1 LSFRIGIDVG
11 GTHTD
16 AVILDDADKLIW
28 AEKVD
33 TTEDVSTGINQALEK
48 VLQNSSVDRKK
59 IIAVMFGTTHCT
71 NAVVERKNLTHVGL
85 LRIAKPATLGIS
97 PLFSLP
103 KDLRDAIGDTWAIVS
118 GGHEFD
124 GKEIWAFDEKATR
137 EAAEDFRSRGVESV
151 AIISVFSPVNAVHE
165 ERAAKIFSEVMGSSV
180 PITLSHE
187 IGSIGLLERENAS
200 ALNAALMRVAR
211 RAISGFVDAVN
222 ASGLSSAKI
231 YLTQND
237 GTLMSVDYARK
248 YPVKT
253 IASGPTNSM
262 RGAAFLTGVTDGV
275 IVDIGGTTALVGAI
289 VHGFPRE
296 SNIAVEIG
304 GARTNFRMPDLIAVS
319 CGGGTLI
326 KFDQYGVQVG
336 PKSVGFRITKESVA
350 WGGSAL
356 TTTDVSLGLGYAKV
370 DDPLS
375 KSERVSNSFTR
386 QQLEQARDKILTI
399 VEDSVDRMKTSAE
412 PVEVVL
418 VGGGGIIVPE
428 EYYGKFR
435 GVSKVIRPG
444 HFQYANAIG
453 AAIAQASGEV
463 DRIYELD
470 KMNREQALEKAKQEA
485 VQDAVNAGADP
496 STVSIVEAEELPL
509 SYLPGLAL
517 RIRAKAVGKLNL
529 WRKAVGN

>member
-1 LSFRIGIDVG
+1 MSFRIGIDVG

-16 AVILDDADKLIW
+16 AVILNDYDKLVW

-48 VLQNSSVDRKK
+48 VLNNSSVDRKK

-103 KDLRDAIGDTWAIVS
+103 NDLRVAIGDTWSIVS

-124 GKEIWAFDEKATR
+124 GREIWAFDEKATR
-137 EAAEDFRSRGVESV
+137 EAAEDFRARGVESV
-151 AIISVFSPVNAVHE
+151 AIVSVFSPVNSVHE
-165 ERAAKIFSEVMGSSV
+165 ERAEKIFSEVMDSSV
-180 PITLSHE
+180 PLTLSHE

-200 ALNAALMRVAR
+200 ALNAALMKVAH
-211 RAISGFVDAVN
+211 RAISGFVAAVN

-237 GTLMSVDYARK
+237 GTLMSVEYARK

-262 RGAAFLTGVTDGV
+262 RGAAFLTGITNGV

-289 VHGFPRE
+289 MHGFPRE

-319 CGGGTLI
+319 CGGGTLV
-326 KFDQYGVQVG
+326 KFDQDMVHVG
-336 PKSVGFRITKESVA
+336 PESVGFRITKESVA
-350 WGGSAL
+350 WGGKTL
-356 TTTDVSLGLGYAKV
+356 TTTDVSLGLGYARV
-370 DDPLS
+370 DDPIS
-375 KSERVSNSFTR
+375 SAERVTNSFSR
-386 QQLEQARDKILTI
+386 QQLELARNRIITI
-399 VEDSVDRMKTSAE
+399 IEDSIDRMKTSADL
-412 PVEVVL
+412 VEVVL
-418 VGGGGIIVPE
+418 VGGGGIIIPE
-428 EYYGKFR
+428 DYYEKFK
-435 GVSKVIRPG
+435 GVSRVVRPS

-470 KMNREQALEKAKQEA
+470 KMTREQALEKAKQEA
-485 VQDAVNAGADP
+485 IQDSINAGADP
-496 STVSIVEAEELPL
+496 TTVSIVDAEELPL

-517 RIRAKAVGKLNL
+517 RIRAKAVGKL
-529 WRKAVGN
+529 RI

>member
-1 LSFRIGIDVG
+1 MTQLFRIGIDVG

-16 AVILDDADKLIW
+16 AVILDDQDKLVW

-33 TTEDVSTGINQALEK
+33 TTEDVSTGINEALKQVLEK
-48 VLQNSSVDRKK
+48 SSVDRKK

-71 NAVVERKNLTHVGL
+71 NAVVERKNLAHVGL
-85 LRIAKPATLGIS
+85 IRIGKPATMGVS

-103 KDLRDAIGDTWAIVS
+103 ADLRKAIGDTWAIVY

-124 GKEIWAFDEKATR
+124 GREIWSFSEGETR
-137 EAAEDFRSRGVESV
+137 EAAEDFKSRGVESV
-151 AIISVFSPVNAVHE
+151 AIASVFSPVNSAHE
-165 ERAAKIFSEVMGSSV
+165 ECAEKIVAEVMGPGV
-180 PITLSHE
+180 PISLSHE

-200 ALNAALMRVAR
+200 ALNAALMKVAQK
-211 RAISGFVDAVN
+211 AISGFVSAVN
-222 ASGLSSAKI
+222 ETGLSSAKI

-262 RGAAFLTGVTDGV
+262 RGAAFLTGISDGV

-289 VHGFPRE
+289 MHGFPRE

-319 CGGGTLI
+319 CGGGAI
-326 KFDQYGVQVG
+326 VRYDKSKNSVQVG
-336 PKSVGFRITKESVA
+336 PQSVGFRITKESVA
-350 WGGSAL
+350 WGGDTL
-356 TTTDVSLGLGYAKV
+356 TTTDVGLGLGYAKV
-370 DDPLS
+370 DDPS
-375 KSERVSNSFTR
+375 CRAERVSNQFEKHE
-386 QQLEQARDKILTI
+386 LERAKQKIIEI
-399 VEDSVDRMKTSAE
+399 VEDSIDRIKTSAD

-418 VGGGGIIVPE
+418 VGGGGIIIPE
-428 EYYGKFR
+428 SYYKNFK
-435 GVSKVIRPG
+435 GVSRIVRPA

-470 KMNREQALEKAKQEA
+470 KMTREQALEKAKQEA
-485 VQDAVNAGADP
+485 IQDSINAGAEP

-517 RIRAKAVGKLNL
+517 RIRAKAVGKL
-529 WRKAVGN
+529 KI

>member
-1 LSFRIGIDVG
+1 MPFRIGIDVG

-16 AVILDDADKLIW
+16 AVILDETDKLVW

-33 TTEDVSTGINQALEK
+33 TTEDVSTGINQALDK
-48 VLQNSSVDRKK
+48 VLANSSVDRTK

-71 NAVVERKNLTHVGL
+71 NAVVERKNLTHVGV
-85 LRIAKPATLGIS
+85 LRIAKPATLGVS

-103 KDLRDAIGDTWAIVS
+103 EDLRDAIGNTWAIVS

-124 GKEIWAFDEKATR
+124 GREIWSFDDAATK
-137 EAAEDFRSRGVESV
+137 EAAEDFKSRGVESV
-151 AIISVFSPVNAVHE
+151 AIVSVFSPVNSVHE
-165 ERAAKIFSEVMGSSV
+165 ERAKKIFSDIMGSSV
-180 PITLSHE
+180 PITLSNE

-200 ALNAALMRVAR
+200 ALNAALMKVAQ
-211 RAISGFVDAVN
+211 RAISGFVSAVKD
-222 ASGLSSAKI
+222 SGLSYANI

-237 GTLMSVDYARK
+237 GTLMSIDYARK

-262 RGAAFLTGVTDGV
+262 RGAAFLTGISDGV

-289 VHGFPRE
+289 MHGFPRE

-319 CGGGTLI
+319 CGGGTLV
-326 KFDQYGVQVG
+326 KFDHDSVRVG
-336 PKSVGFRITKESVA
+336 PESVGFRITKESVA
-350 WGGSAL
+350 WGGKTL

-370 DDPLS
+370 DDS
-375 KSERVSNSFTR
+375 ASNAERVCDSFSR
-386 QQLEQARDKILTI
+386 QQLERARDKIITI
-399 VEDSVDRMKTSAE
+399 IEDSIDRMKTSAD

-418 VGGGGIIVPE
+418 VGGGGIVVPE
-428 EYYGKFR
+428 DYYGKFK
-435 GVSKVIRPG
+435 GVSKVVRPA

-463 DRIYELD
+463 DKIYELD
-470 KMNREQALEKAKQEA
+470 KMTREQALEKAKQEA
-485 VQDAVNAGADP
+485 IQDSINAGADP

-517 RIRAKAVGKLNL
+517 RIRAKAVGKLRL
-529 WRKAVGN
+529 